1 VTYTKEIYINVSIG
15 STRIAILENGALV
28 ELYIDIADHKRMVGN
43 IYRGKIQ
50 NVIPGMQ
57 AAFIDI
63 GHDINS
69 FLPFSEIG
77 NSDNVKNLS
86 FSDDDDD
93 DNGKSKHVK
102 QKNNFDP
109 EKDLKINDNIFV
121 QVIKEPFSGKGPRVT
136 TDISFAGSLLVL
148 VPNQNYIGISKKISD
163 KYERRRLREI
173 IKRLAL
179 KNFGIILR
187 TSAEG
192 KNDSE
197 IEEDLNK
204 TLSEWEKL
212 NAKNDQ
218 EIPYLAYKDAETP
231 NQVIRDLL
239 TDDTSKVYIDCK
251 KTYNKIYTY
260 LKQTNKKHL
269 DKLSHYKKKGS
280 IFQVNDIETQIQKS
294 LKTKVWLKSG
304 GHLAIEHTEAMVVI
318 DVNSGRFIGNKK
330 HEDNSLKVNLEAAR
344 EISKQLRLRDIGGLI
359 VIDFIDLI
367 KEENRK
373 KVYYELRNNL
383 KRDRAK
389 VSLADFSNFGLL
401 EMTRQRV
408 RLDLLHTLS
417 EDCPTCKGLGLIPS
431 KDTILTSIECWLKT
445 FKTKSRDRRFA
456 IYLNPKVHDHF
467 KETKHS
473 ELNGFMWKNWLLIEL
488 KIDENL
494 APHQFKVFSKRQKK
508 FVTEEV

>member
-1 VTYTKEIYINVSIG
+1 MSYTKEIYINVSIG
-15 STRIAILENGALV
+15 STRIAILENNVLV

-57 AAFIDI
+57 AAFIDV
-63 GHDINS
+63 GYEINS

-86 FSDDDDD
+86 FSDEEEE
-93 DNGKSKHVK
+93 GTKQVK
-102 QKNNFDP
+102 EKRDFNP
-109 EKDLKINDNIFV
+109 EKDLKIDDDIFV

-163 KYERRRLREI
+163 KYERRRLRQI
-173 IKRLAL
+173 IKSI
-179 KNFGIILR
+179 KPENFGVILR

-192 KNDSE
+192 KNESE
-197 IEEDLNK
+197 INIDLKKVFNQ
-204 TLSEWEKL
+204 WEKM
-212 NAKNDQ
+212 NSISDKKA
-218 EIPYLAYKDAETP
+218 PYLAYKDEETP

-239 TDDTSKVYIDCK
+239 TDEVSNVFIDCK
-251 KTYNKIYTY
+251 KTFNKIYTY
-260 LKQTNKKHL
+260 LKNTNKKHL
-269 DKLSHYKKKGS
+269 GKLSYYKKKGS
-280 IFQVNDIETQIQKS
+280 IFQNHDIENQIQKS

-330 HEDNSLKVNLEAAR
+330 HEENSLKVNLEAAR
-344 EISKQLRLRDIGGLI
+344 EISRQLRLRDIGGLI
-359 VIDFIDLI
+359 VIDFIDLV

-373 KVYYELRNNL
+373 KVYFELRNNL
-383 KRDRAK
+383 KRDKAK
-389 VSLADFSNFGLL
+389 VSLAEFSNFGLL

-417 EDCPTCKGLGLIPS
+417 ENCPTCKGLGLIPS
-431 KDTILTSIECWLKT
+431 KETLLTSIECWLKS

-456 IYLNPKVHDHF
+456 IYLNPKIHEYF
-467 KETKHS
+467 KDTKHS
-473 ELNGFMWKNWLLIEL
+473 ELRGFMWKNWMLIEL
-488 KIDENL
+488 KSDENL
-494 APHQFKVFSKRQKK
+494 SPSQFKVFSKRQKK

>member
-1 VTYTKEIYINVSIG
+1 MSYTKEIYINVSIG
-15 STRIAILENGALV
+15 STRIAILENNVLV

-57 AAFIDI
+57 AAFIDV
-63 GHDINS
+63 GYEINS

-77 NSDNVKNLS
+77 NSDNVKHLS
-86 FSDDDDD
+86 FSDDEEE
-93 DNGKSKHVK
+93 GAKQVK
-102 QKNNFDP
+102 EKRDFNP
-109 EKDLKINDNIFV
+109 EKDLKIDDDIFV

-163 KYERRRLREI
+163 KYERRRLRQI
-173 IKRLAL
+173 IKNI
-179 KNFGIILR
+179 KPENFGVILR

-192 KNDSE
+192 KNESE
-197 IEEDLNK
+197 INIDLKKVFNQ
-204 TLSEWEKL
+204 WEKM
-212 NAKNDQ
+212 NSISDKKA
-218 EIPYLAYKDAETP
+218 PYLAYKDEETP

-239 TDDTSKVYIDCK
+239 TDEVSNVFIDCK
-251 KTYNKIYTY
+251 KTFNKIYTY
-260 LKQTNKKHL
+260 LKNTNKKHL
-269 DKLSHYKKKGS
+269 GKLSYYKKKGS
-280 IFQVNDIETQIQKS
+280 IFQNHDIENQIQKS

-330 HEDNSLKVNLEAAR
+330 HEENSLKVNLEAAR
-344 EISKQLRLRDIGGLI
+344 EISRQLRLRDIGGLI
-359 VIDFIDLI
+359 VIDFIDLV

-373 KVYYELRNNL
+373 KVYFELRNNL
-383 KRDRAK
+383 KRDKAK
-389 VSLADFSNFGLL
+389 VSLAEFSNFGLL

-417 EDCPTCKGLGLIPS
+417 ENCPTCKGLGLIPS
-431 KDTILTSIECWLKT
+431 KETLLTSIECWLKS

-456 IYLNPKVHDHF
+456 IYLNPKIHEYF
-467 KETKHS
+467 KDTKHS
-473 ELNGFMWKNWLLIEL
+473 ELRGFMWKNWMLIEL
-488 KIDENL
+488 KSDENL
-494 APHQFKVFSKRQKK
+494 SPSQFKVFSKRQKK

>member
-1 VTYTKEIYINVSIG
+1 MSYTKEIYINVSIG
-15 STRIAILENGALV
+15 STRIAILENNVLV

-57 AAFIDI
+57 AAFIDV
-63 GHDINS
+63 GYEINS

-86 FSDDDDD
+86 FSDEEEE
-93 DNGKSKHVK
+93 GTKQVK
-102 QKNNFDP
+102 EKRDFNP
-109 EKDLKINDNIFV
+109 EKDLKIDDDIFV

-163 KYERRRLREI
+163 KYERRRLRQI
-173 IKRLAL
+173 IKSI
-179 KNFGIILR
+179 KPENFGVILR

-192 KNDSE
+192 KNESE
-197 IEEDLNK
+197 INIDLKKVFNQ
-204 TLSEWEKL
+204 WEKM
-212 NAKNDQ
+212 NSISDKKA
-218 EIPYLAYKDAETP
+218 PYLAYKDEETP

-239 TDDTSKVYIDCK
+239 TDEVSNVFIDCK
-251 KTYNKIYTY
+251 KTFNKIYTY
-260 LKQTNKKHL
+260 LKNTNKKHL
-269 DKLSHYKKKGS
+269 GKLSYYKKKGS
-280 IFQVNDIETQIQKS
+280 IFQNHDIENQIQKS

-330 HEDNSLKVNLEAAR
+330 HEENSLKVNLEAAR
-344 EISKQLRLRDIGGLI
+344 EISRQLRLRDIGGLI
-359 VIDFIDLI
+359 VIDFIDLV

-373 KVYYELRNNL
+373 KVYFELRNNL
-383 KRDRAK
+383 KRDKAK
-389 VSLADFSNFGLL
+389 VSLAEFSNFGLL

-417 EDCPTCKGLGLIPS
+417 ENCPTCKGLGLIPS
-431 KDTILTSIECWLKT
+431 KETLLTSIECWLKS
-445 FKTKSRDRRFA
+445 FKTKSRDRRFS
-456 IYLNPKVHDHF
+456 IYLNPKIHEYF
-467 KETKHS
+467 KDTKHS
-473 ELNGFMWKNWLLIEL
+473 ELRGFMWKNWMLIEL
-488 KIDENL
+488 KSDENL
-494 APHQFKVFSKRQKK
+494 SPSQFKVFSKRQKK

>member
-1 VTYTKEIYINVSIG
+1 MTYTKEIYINVSIG

-43 IYRGKIQ
+43 IYKGKIQ

-63 GHDINS
+63 GYEINS

-77 NSDNVKNLS
+77 NSDNIKNLS
-86 FSDDDDD
+86 FSDDDDEVS
-93 DNGKSKHVK
+93 SKK
-102 QKNNFDP
+102 TNQTNSFDP
-109 EKDLKINDNIFV
+109 EKDLKINDDIFV

-173 IKRLAL
+173 IKRLSI

-192 KNDSE
+192 KNDNE
-197 IEEDLNK
+197 IEEDLKK
-204 TLSEWEKL
+204 TLQKWEKL
-212 NAKNDQ
+212 NNSNNK
-218 EIPYLAYKDAETP
+218 EIPYLAYKDEETP

-239 TDDTSKVYIDCK
+239 SDDTSKVYIDCK
-251 KTYNKIYTY
+251 KTYNKIYDY
-260 LKQTNKKHL
+260 LKNTNKKHL
-269 DKLSHYKKKGS
+269 DKLSYYKKRGS
-280 IFQVNDIETQIQKS
+280 IFQVNDIENQIQKS

-359 VIDFIDLI
+359 VIDFIDLM

-389 VSLADFSNFGLL
+389 VSLAEFSNFGLL

-408 RLDLLHTLS
+408 RLDLLHTLY

-431 KDTILTSIECWLKT
+431 KDTMLTSIESWLKT
-445 FKTKSRDRRFA
+445 FRTKSRDRRFA
-456 IYLNPKVHDHF
+456 IHLNPKVYDHF

-473 ELNGFMWKNWLLIEL
+473 ELKGFMWKNWLLIEL
-488 KIDENL
+488 KEDENL